1 MGPQAEL
8 PGMEVPRESTE
19 LWGGTHT
26 LLGASPRPVWVS
38 GLFFVG
44 VRIWKMP
51 LFIGGVPLAAL
62 EGSPNL

>member
-8 PGMEVPRESTE
+8 PGMGVPRESTE
-19 LWGGTHT
+19 LRGGTHT